1 MIEEFGSKIQ
11 YRKGSHNTVADALS
25 RYPCL
30 DAYSNEELFAAI
42 DYDPSDF
49 SVSFSIISKY
59 QLKDEQFQ
67 SSLKNNPDKYEA
79 RVMHNSNIIF
89 LANSDR
95 MVIPKGLQER
105 IIRFYDGITYGLFW
119 NRLSK

>member
-1 MIEEFGSKIQ
+1 LPSF
-11 YRKGSHNTVADALS
+11 VANS
-25 RYPCL
+25 T
-30 DAYSNEELFAAI
+30 EELFAAI
-42 DYDPSDF
+42 DYDPSDDF
-49 SVSFSIISKY
+49 PVSFSIITKY

-67 SSLKNNPDKYEA
+67 SSLKHNPDKYEA

-105 IIRFYDGITYGLFW
+105 IIRFYHENLKHPGVSRTMQSIQQFMV
-119 NRLSK
+119 